1 MTQSNMIDRSDAP
14 RSYGFK
20 VTLATLSASVAA
32 GAFWASQNPQI
43 ARHDLWQDGAIAAGL
58 LALLLTRSAT
68 NRPPRRSPEPSTRQA
83 SRPSLVHAGLDAAST
98 LRSQLVEAGKAQAA
112 KALDAKEAPKP
123 KPNVLEGERD
133 RLRKAGFSDQ
143 EISQILVARETAGQ
157 PAAVGLGSGLMTGV
171 LNNLSAVSAHARNI
185 IPSLKADL
193 AHLLDGEA
201 SAAERLGAAV
211 TLAFKAAVIAV
222 LAYVVSLEFS
232 QLQSAARKAHAEA
245 CIARQQAE
253 INFSTMSEL
262 ASGRRSSLDDECRTQ

>member
-1 MTQSNMIDRSDAP
+1 MTQSNMIDRPDA
-14 RSYGFK
+14 RRGYGLK
-20 VTLATLSASVAA
+20 VTLAASVASVAA

-43 ARHDLWQDGAIAAGL
+43 AHPDLWRDGAIAAGL
-58 LALLLTRSAT
+58 FALLLTWTAT
-68 NRPPRRSPEPSTRQA
+68 NGTTTGRQPEAHKPLG
-83 SRPSLVHAGLDAAST
+83 SRPSLVRAGLDAASS
-98 LRSQLVEAGKAQAA
+98 LRTQLVEAGKAQAA
-112 KALDAKEAPKP
+112 KAPDAPGTPKP
-123 KPNVLEGERD
+123 SALESERD

-157 PAAVGLGSGLMTGV
+157 PTAVGLGSGLMTGV

-185 IPSLKADL
+185 IPSIKADL

-232 QLQSAARKAHAEA
+232 QLQSAAVRARAEA
-245 CIARQQAE
+245 CSARMKAIIDTVPMNQLFE
-253 INFSTMSEL
+253 
-262 ASGRRSSLDDECRTQ
+262 ASAKLTRECPQ

>member
-14 RSYGFK
+14 RGYGLK
-20 VTLATLSASVAA
+20 VALATLSASVAA

-43 ARHDLWQDGAIAAGL
+43 AHHDLWQDGAIAAGL
-58 LALLLTRSAT
+58 LALLLTWGAT
-68 NRPPRRSPEPSTRQA
+68 KRTPRRTPEPSTPQA
-83 SRPSLVHAGLDAAST
+83 SRPSLVRAGLDAAST
-98 LRSQLVEAGKAQAA
+98 LRSQFVEAGKMQAA
-112 KALDAKEAPKP
+112 KALDAPETSQP

-157 PAAVGLGSGLMTGV
+157 PAAVGVGSGLMTGV
-171 LNNLSAVSAHARNI
+171 LNNLSAVTAHARNI

-193 AHLLDGEA
+193 AHLLDSEA

-232 QLQSAARKAHAEA
+232 QLQSMVAKTKAEA
-245 CIARQQAE
+245 CSARMKMIVDAIPMNQWPEANAQYE
-253 INFSTMSEL
+253 KDC
-262 ASGRRSSLDDECRTQ
+262 GV